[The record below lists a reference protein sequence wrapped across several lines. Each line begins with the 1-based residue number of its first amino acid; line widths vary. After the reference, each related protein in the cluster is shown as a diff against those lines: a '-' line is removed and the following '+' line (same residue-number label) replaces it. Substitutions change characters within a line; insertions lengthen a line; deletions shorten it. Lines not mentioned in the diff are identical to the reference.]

1 MIDPKK
7 IEQIAKQVHDSL
19 PKSVKE
25 FGDDIDKKI
34 RLTLQNQLAK
44 LDVVNREDFE
54 VQTQVLLRSREK
66 LAQLEK
72 RIAELEAKLA
82 GDTPKAL
89 DAPEDKPN
97 DAQ

>member
-19 PKSVKE
+19 PKSVKD
-25 FGDDIDKKI
+25 FGEDLDKKI

-44 LDVVNREDFE
+44 LDVVNQEDFD

-72 RIAELEAKLA
+72 RVAELEAKLS
-82 GDTPKAL
+82 GDTTK
-89 DAPEDKPN
+89 
-97 DAQ
+97 